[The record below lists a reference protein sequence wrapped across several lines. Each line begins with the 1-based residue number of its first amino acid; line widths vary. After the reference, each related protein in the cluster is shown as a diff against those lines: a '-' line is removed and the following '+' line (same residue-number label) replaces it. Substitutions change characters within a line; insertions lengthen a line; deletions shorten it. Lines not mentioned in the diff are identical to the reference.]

1 MHKHGHAPA
10 HRREVL
16 AEQCW
21 QGHSAA
27 PQGCRMSA
35 DIPRDAGSTGQG
47 AQHRLSLTSNRERAQ
62 SGPSLAGDSISVTQ
76 LRDAHVQ
83 ATSKP
88 HPQGKPCRQGQ
99 LQCRGGCG
107 CSHQDAGV
115 ATPSQWSNCSWPL
128 SPSTAHS
135 CSCPGWLALCPS
147 RGLQGR
153 GGAGDPP
160 HKMGSL
166 SQLPCGMEQPSPP
179 CLSSPCLVLP
189 KDPSPSPCP
198 TPASTTPSPTPGVG
212 WAADTPSP
220 ASPYPVCSSQPLS
233 HKSLPW

>member
-1 MHKHGHAPA
+1 MSRPPLSLILKANPAGRGSCHAA
-10 HRREVL
+10 MQRGLWVL
-16 AEQCW
+16 ASGCW
-21 QGHSAA
+21 CGHT
-27 PQGCRMSA
+27 
-35 DIPRDAGSTGQG
+35 IPM
-47 AQHRLSLTSNRERAQ
+47 
-62 SGPSLAGDSISVTQ
+62 VQ
-76 LRDAHVQ
+76 L
-83 ATSKP
+83 P
-88 HPQGKPCRQGQ
+88 
-99 LQCRGGCG
+99 
-107 CSHQDAGV
+107 
-115 ATPSQWSNCSWPL
+115 WPL

-135 CSCPGWLALCPS
+135 HSCPGWLALHPS

-160 HKMGSL
+160 HKMGSF
-166 SQLPCGMEQPSPP
+166 SQLPYGMEQPSPP